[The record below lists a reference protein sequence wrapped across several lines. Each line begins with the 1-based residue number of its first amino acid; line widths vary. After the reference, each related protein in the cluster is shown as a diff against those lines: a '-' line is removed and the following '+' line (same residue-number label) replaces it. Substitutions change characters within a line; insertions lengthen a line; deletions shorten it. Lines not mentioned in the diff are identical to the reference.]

1 MKSSVVLVL
10 VLALSA
16 AHVQASVQKVLG
28 LLKEMKSQGE
38 DALEKEEKQ
47 HADYT
52 AFCEKTLSEK
62 DRAIEEG
69 TERIERLKAD
79 IEKFEAS
86 VTTLTSEL
94 QAHQKEI
101 EVAQQDSEKNTAL
114 RQQEES
120 DYSSTHQEYQES
132 IRAIG
137 EALELLKAQKD
148 SEAEAAMAQLKAKLG
163 KKLEVLL
170 QGPTKAYDFQS
181 QGVVEMLEK
190 LQVKFSEEKE
200 ALETLETS
208 KKSSH
213 QQVMDSLAKQV
224 TTASEAQEEKTL
236 FKSKAQQSLATAKTD
251 LEEAESTLA
260 EDVKY
265 KKDLSFDCQ
274 KKATE
279 FASNQKLRR
288 EELEAIE
295 KASEIIA
302 GKTVAG
308 AQKHLESGGAGLT
321 SKAAAEL
328 IDSADKVHIIG
339 YAELLLAEAFA
350 GRAPLSPQLSV
361 LIQRLRNAEAG
372 KNETLQGVREVLQ
385 KYLANLEA
393 ERRSEIEHEG
403 FCQKELSLNNRT
415 RKQKTAKIESLTAEI
430 QQLQS
435 SVAKLAEDIAEASS
449 QITELSTALS
459 EATRLRSDEKAQNR
473 RTLFEAQAAQEAVTE
488 ALKLLQ
494 DAFEKSEGISFVQEN
509 SKTGV
514 VKLLETV
521 LGDFSRL
528 EAETKAQ
535 ENAAEQEFKTFKA
548 DSNADKASKQTDAE
562 HFDEKKS
569 EQSRVLAQKE
579 ADLASSEAELES
591 AEQYH
596 KELAG
601 QCLSSDSEAAL
612 QKAHREEEIQNLK
625 TALKELEQ

>member
-308 AQKHLESGGAGLT
+308 AQKHLESGFLQST
-321 SKAAAEL
+321 SLA
-328 IDSADKVHIIG
+328 
-339 YAELLLAEAFA
+339 LL
-350 GRAPLSPQLSV
+350 RTVRRLSV

-393 ERRSEIEHEG
+393 EIEHEG

-548 DSNADKASKQTDAE
+548 DSNADKASDLLGRIFGWRASKQTDAE

>member
-1 MKSSVVLVL
+1 MRCGELATLLVHPEMAYGEAEIANIPHGSSLHYELELLEISPQVSLAKEDLSPEERLLGASKAKEEGNLRFKVGHFKDASGAYLEALYLLGHEASSDSRAEEGLWSDVLRAAERRS
-10 VLALSA
+10 LALACQLNLCQS
-16 AHVQASVQKVLG
+16 
-28 LLKEMKSQGE
+28 LLKLEEYQAAMQYA
-38 DALEKEEKQ
+38 DAALEL
-47 HADYT
+47 HAGHSKALYRRGL
-52 AFCEKTLSEK
+52 AAMGLGHWAS
-62 DRAIEEG
+62 A
-69 TERIERLKAD
+69 KAD
-79 IEKFEAS
+79 LLAAAKKEPRSGEIRRSLEECQERMAREKSDARDAYGGFLARS
-86 VTTLTSEL
+86 PGGSPGPSLAFLYHQSHPFK
-94 QAHQKEI
+94 AHQKEI

-163 KKLEVLL
+163 KKLE
-170 QGPTKAYDFQS
+170 AYDFQS

-260 EDVKY
+260 ED
-265 KKDLSFDCQ
+265 
-274 KKATE
+274 
-279 FASNQKLRR
+279 
-288 EELEAIE
+288 
-295 KASEIIA
+295 
-302 GKTVAG
+302 
-308 AQKHLESGGAGLT
+308 
-321 SKAAAEL
+321 
-328 IDSADKVHIIG
+328 
-339 YAELLLAEAFA
+339 
-350 GRAPLSPQLSV
+350 
-361 LIQRLRNAEAG
+361 
-372 KNETLQGVREVLQ
+372 
-385 KYLANLEA
+385 
-393 ERRSEIEHEG
+393 
-403 FCQKELSLNNRT
+403 
-415 RKQKTAKIESLTAEI
+415 QKTAKIESLTAEI

-548 DSNADKASKQTDAE
+548 DSNADKAS
-562 HFDEKKS
+562 
-569 EQSRVLAQKE
+569 
-579 ADLASSEAELES
+579 DLLGRIFGWRAPS
-591 AEQYH
+591 AP
-596 KELAG
+596 
-601 QCLSSDSEAAL
+601 SVP
-612 QKAHREEEIQNLK
+612 RW
-625 TALKELEQ
+625 

>member
-1 MKSSVVLVL
+1 M
-10 VLALSA
+10 
-16 AHVQASVQKVLG
+16 
-28 LLKEMKSQGE
+28 
-38 DALEKEEKQ
+38 
-47 HADYT
+47 
-52 AFCEKTLSEK
+52 
-62 DRAIEEG
+62 
-69 TERIERLKAD
+69 
-79 IEKFEAS
+79 
-86 VTTLTSEL
+86 
-94 QAHQKEI
+94 
-101 EVAQQDSEKNTAL
+101 
-114 RQQEES
+114 
-120 DYSSTHQEYQES
+120 
-132 IRAIG
+132 
-137 EALELLKAQKD
+137 
-148 SEAEAAMAQLKAKLG
+148 
-163 KKLEVLL
+163 
-170 QGPTKAYDFQS
+170 
-181 QGVVEMLEK
+181 
-190 LQVKFSEEKE
+190 
-200 ALETLETS
+200 
-208 KKSSH
+208 
-213 QQVMDSLAKQV
+213 
-224 TTASEAQEEKTL
+224 
-236 FKSKAQQSLATAKTD
+236 ATAKTD

-308 AQKHLESGGAGLT
+308 AQKHLESGFLQSTSLALLRTVRRAADHAADPRGARGAREALG
-321 SKAAAEL
+321 AAVRAL
-328 IDSADKVHIIG
+328 SG
-339 YAELLLAEAFA
+339 A